1 MRITTNQLFDRN
13 IRAIMD
19 NQKEL
24 SETSNAL
31 STGKRINKP
40 SDDPVGAAKVIRLTE
55 ELDKL
60 GQYQRNNDLLTN
72 SLEQQEAVMENID
85 NTALRARTLIL
96 RAGTGALNDG
106 DRKAI
111 GIELGQIRDE
121 MLGMMNTQDANGNYI
136 FAGHQT
142 QTQPFVFNGGSDNA
156 VSYKGDSGYNSVK
169 LADGVSVQ
177 KSVSGQ
183 EIFEDVFARRDY
195 SIINSPTATVEKS
208 GISSQPSF
216 DVFSKANYDPVTPGN
231 NTFQLQIT
239 GSNKVELSNPN
250 TGEMIESVDF
260 TQSEP
265 FSVQGMTFTLSGS
278 PGDTVEFELNPP
290 QKKNIAETLHDI
302 SAVLLDDTQSVSD
315 TKKALDDAL
324 AGLDNGMEKI
334 GLARSSVGGRMNIAS
349 SIKQTNLDLEIAA
362 KEARSSIED
371 TDYAKASADFAK
383 QEAALNAAMA
393 TFPKLANL
401 SFFDYIR

>member
-19 NQKEL
+19 NQKDL

-85 NTALRARTLIL
+85 NTALRARTLLL

-121 MLGMMNTQDANGNYI
+121 MLGMMNTQDASGNYI
-136 FAGHQT
+136 FAGNQS

-156 VSYKGDSGYNSVK
+156 VSYKGDSGSNSVK
-169 LADGVSVQ
+169 LADGVNVQ
-177 KSVSGQ
+177 QSVSGQ
-183 EIFEDVFARRDY
+183 ELFEDVFSRRNY
-195 SIINSPTATVEKS
+195 SITNSPSATVENN
-208 GISSQPSF
+208 GIGSQQSF
-216 DVFSKANYDPVTPGN
+216 DAFSKANYDPVNLGN
-231 NTFQLQIT
+231 NTFRLEIT
-239 GSNKVELSNPN
+239 GSNQVELSNPN
-250 TGEMIESVDF
+250 TGQVIESVDF
-260 TQSEP
+260 APSEP
-265 FSVQGMTFTLSGS
+265 FSVQGMTFTLNGS
-278 PGDTVEFELNPP
+278 PGDTVEFELDPP

-302 SAVLLDDTQSVSD
+302 SVVLLDDTQSQSA
-315 TKKALDDAL
+315 TKQALDDAL
-324 AGLDNGMEKI
+324 AGLDNGMEKV

-362 KEARSSIED
+362 KDARSAVED

-401 SFFDYIR
+401 SLFDYIR

>member
-19 NQKEL
+19 NQKDL

-72 SLEQQEAVMENID
+72 SLEQQEAVMENIE
-85 NTALRARTLIL
+85 NTALRARTLLL

-136 FAGHQT
+136 FAGNQS

-156 VSYKGDSGYNSVK
+156 VSYKGDSGSNSVK
-169 LADGVSVQ
+169 LADGVNVQ
-177 KSVSGQ
+177 QSVSGQ
-183 EIFEDVFARRDY
+183 ELFENVFARRNY
-195 SIINSPTATVEKS
+195 SITNSPSATVENN
-208 GISSQPSF
+208 GIGSQQSF
-216 DVFSKANYDPVTPGN
+216 DAFSKANYDPVNLGN
-231 NTFQLQIT
+231 NTFRLEIT
-239 GSNKVELSNPN
+239 GSNQVELSNPN
-250 TGEMIESVDF
+250 TGQVIESVDF
-260 TQSEP
+260 AQSEP
-265 FSVQGMTFTLSGS
+265 FSVQGMTFTLNGS
-278 PGDTVEFELNPP
+278 PGDTVEFELDPP

-302 SAVLLDDTQSVSD
+302 SVVLLDDTQSHNA
-315 TKKALDDAL
+315 TKQALDDAL
-324 AGLDNGMEKI
+324 AGLDNAMEKV

-362 KEARSSIED
+362 KDARSAVED

-401 SFFDYIR
+401 SLFDYIR

>member
-401 SFFDYIR
+401 SLFDYIR

>member
-19 NQKEL
+19 NQKDL
-24 SETSNAL
+24 SETQNAL

-40 SDDPVGAAKVIRLTE
+40 SDDPVGSAKVIRLTE

-72 SLEQQEAVMENID
+72 SLEQQEAVMENIE

-250 TGEMIESVDF
+250 TGEVIESVDF

-302 SAVLLDDTQSVSD
+302 SVVLLDDTQSVSD

-324 AGLDNGMEKI
+324 AGLDNGMEKV

-401 SFFDYIR
+401 SLFDYIR